1 MKNEIFISESM
12 GESRIAIVEDGTLVE
27 VYVEKQES
35 HRMVG
40 NIYKGQV
47 ENVLPG
53 MQAAFVDIGYD
64 INAFLPFSEIEN
76 SAYLADSDEDDHR
89 SSKRKNSKNGAQKKR
104 RKFRDNI
111 NVELKS
117 GQDIF
122 VQVIKEA
129 FAGKGPRVTTEI
141 ALPGRLLVL
150 VPNVNYIGISK
161 KIWDKYERR
170 RLKKIVSSM
179 KKRGVGVIVR
189 TVAEGKSEE
198 LIQNDYSNLIENW
211 KKLQNKSNRTK
222 GAALVYEDLETASS
236 VIRDLFTPDISK
248 IVIDSKKLYRKLQGY
263 LEDVSPNMASHLEH
277 YRLKQPLFE
286 SMGIEK
292 ELDKLL
298 RPKVWL
304 KSGAYLIIEKTE
316 AMVVVDVNS
325 GRFIGKKN
333 HEDNSLKI
341 NLEACKE
348 VARQLRLRDLS
359 GLVVIDFIDMREEA
373 NRRKIYYDLCKELK
387 KDRAKVAVSPI
398 SEFGLLE
405 MTRQRI
411 RLSLLDSMSEEC
423 PTCYGAG
430 RIMSRETLLT
440 RIDHWLRRYKSKHRS
455 LRLKLELH
463 PEIAHFMKDNKKALR
478 GLMWQNFTYIT
489 IEANPEIG
497 RDEFRFLS
505 TKNGQKEIEHVGVEH
520 KNESA

>member
-1 MKNEIFISESM
+1 MKKEIYISESM
-12 GESRIAIVEDGTLVE
+12 GESRIAIIEDSTLVE
-27 VYVEKQES
+27 VYVEKQDKA
-35 HRMVG
+35 RMVG

-76 SAYLADSDEDDHR
+76 PAYLADIDESDQKASR
-89 SSKRKNSKNGAQKKR
+89 GKNGQHRNRKKYQ
-104 RKFRDNI
+104 DNI
-111 NVELKS
+111 NVDLKS
-117 GQDIF
+117 GQDIY

-150 VPNVNYIGISK
+150 VPNAKYIGISK

-170 RLKKIVSSM
+170 RLKKIVSSLKDKEM
-179 KKRGVGVIVR
+179 GVIVR

-198 LIQNDYSNLIENW
+198 SLKNDFSMLLDNWEKLESKSKRSKGTTLI
-211 KKLQNKSNRTK
+211 
-222 GAALVYEDLETASS
+222 YEDLETASS

-248 IVIDSKKLYRKLQGY
+248 ILIDSKKMYRKLQSY
-263 LEDVSPNMASHLEH
+263 VEEVSPNMANRLEH
-277 YRLKQPLFE
+277 YKEKQPLFE
-286 SMGIEK
+286 SMGFES

-298 RPKVWL
+298 RPKVWM

-325 GRFIGKKN
+325 GRFVGKKN
-333 HEDNSLKI
+333 HEENSLKI
-341 NLEACKE
+341 NIETCRE

-359 GLVVIDFIDMREEA
+359 GLVVIDFIDMKEES
-373 NRRKIYYDLCKELK
+373 NRRKVYYELRKELK

-423 PTCYGAG
+423 PTCHGAG
-430 RIMSRETLLT
+430 RIMSKETLIT
-440 RIDHWLRRYKSKHRS
+440 RIDHWLRRYKTKHRS
-455 LRLKLELH
+455 LKLKLELH
-463 PEIAHFMKDNKKALR
+463 PEIAGFMKDNKKALR
-478 GLMWQNFTYIT
+478 GLMWQNFTYIS
-489 IEANPEIG
+489 IDANPEIA
-497 RDEFRFLS
+497 RDEFRFLN
-505 TKNGQKEIEHVGVEH
+505 TKNGQEEIEHVGVEH
-520 KNESA
+520 

>member
-1 MKNEIFISESM
+1 MKKEIYISESM
-12 GESRIAIVEDGTLVE
+12 GESRIAIIEDSTLVE
-27 VYVEKQES
+27 VYVEKQDKA
-35 HRMVG
+35 RMVG

-76 SAYLADSDEDDHR
+76 PAYLADIDESDQKASR
-89 SSKRKNSKNGAQKKR
+89 GKNGQHRNRKKYQ
-104 RKFRDNI
+104 DNI
-111 NVELKS
+111 NVDLKS
-117 GQDIF
+117 GQDIY

-150 VPNVNYIGISK
+150 VPNAKYIGISK

-170 RLKKIVSSM
+170 RLKKIVSSLKDKEM
-179 KKRGVGVIVR
+179 GVIVR
-189 TVAEGKSEE
+189 TVAEGKSEDSLKNDFSMLLDNWE
-198 LIQNDYSNLIENW
+198 KLESKSKRSKGTTLI
-211 KKLQNKSNRTK
+211 
-222 GAALVYEDLETASS
+222 YEDLETASS

-248 IVIDSKKLYRKLQGY
+248 ILIDSKKMYRKLQSY
-263 LEDVSPNMASHLEH
+263 VEEVSPNMANRLEH
-277 YRLKQPLFE
+277 YKEKQPLFE
-286 SMGIEK
+286 SMGFES

-298 RPKVWL
+298 RPKVWM

-325 GRFIGKKN
+325 GRFVGKKN
-333 HEDNSLKI
+333 HEENSLKI
-341 NLEACKE
+341 NIETCRE

-359 GLVVIDFIDMREEA
+359 GLVVIDFIDMKEES
-373 NRRKIYYDLCKELK
+373 NRRKVYYELRKELK

-423 PTCYGAG
+423 PTCHGAG
-430 RIMSRETLLT
+430 RIMSKETLIT
-440 RIDHWLRRYKSKHRS
+440 RIDHWLRRYKTKHRS
-455 LRLKLELH
+455 LKLKLELH
-463 PEIAHFMKDNKKALR
+463 PEIAGFMKDNKKALR
-478 GLMWQNFTYIT
+478 GLMWQNFTYIS
-489 IEANPEIG
+489 IDANPEIA
-497 RDEFRFLS
+497 RDEFRFLN
-505 TKNGQKEIEHVGVEH
+505 TKNGQEEIEHVGVEH
-520 KNESA
+520 

>member
-1 MKNEIFISESM
+1 MNKEIYISESM
-12 GESRIAIVEDGTLVE
+12 GESRIAIIEDSTLVE
-27 VYVEKQES
+27 VYVEKQDKA
-35 HRMVG
+35 RMVG

-76 SAYLADSDEDDHR
+76 PAYLADVDDSDQN
-89 SSKRKNSKNGAQKKR
+89 SSKSKNGQHRNRKKYQE
-104 RKFRDNI
+104 DI
-111 NVELKS
+111 NVDLKS
-117 GQDIF
+117 GQDIY

-150 VPNVNYIGISK
+150 VPNAKYIGISK

-170 RLKKIVSSM
+170 RLKKIVSSLKDKEM
-179 KKRGVGVIVR
+179 GVIIR

-198 LIQNDYSNLIENW
+198 SLKNDFSMLLDNW
-211 KKLQNKSNRTK
+211 EKLEAKSNRSK
-222 GAALVYEDLETASS
+222 GTALIYEDLETASS

-248 IVIDSKKLYRKLQGY
+248 IVIDSKKMYRKLQSY
-263 LEDVSPNMASHLEH
+263 MEEVSPNMANRLEH
-277 YRLKQPLFE
+277 YKLKQPLFE
-286 SMGIEK
+286 SMGIEN

-298 RPKVWL
+298 RPKVWM

-325 GRFIGKKN
+325 GRFVGKRN
-333 HEDNSLKI
+333 HEENSLKI
-341 NLEACKE
+341 NLETCREA
-348 VARQLRLRDLS
+348 ARQLRLRDLS
-359 GLVVIDFIDMREEA
+359 GLVVIDFIDMKEES
-373 NRRKIYYDLCKELK
+373 NRRKVYYELRKELK

-423 PTCYGAG
+423 PTCHGSG
-430 RIMSRETLLT
+430 RIMSKETLLT
-440 RIDHWLRRYKSKHRS
+440 RIDHWLRRYKTKHHS
-455 LRLKLELH
+455 LKLKLELH
-463 PEIAHFMKDNKKALR
+463 PQIAGFMKDNKKALR
-478 GLMWQNFTYIT
+478 GLMWQNFTYIS
-489 IEANPEIG
+489 IDGNPEVA
-497 RDEFRFLS
+497 RDEFRFLN
-505 TKNGQKEIEHVGVEH
+505 TKNGKEEIEHVGVEH
-520 KNESA
+520 KHENG

>member
-1 MKNEIFISESM
+1 MNKEIYISESM
-12 GESRIAIVEDGTLVE
+12 GESRIAIIEDSTLVE
-27 VYVEKQES
+27 VYVEKQDKA
-35 HRMVG
+35 RMVG

-76 SAYLADSDEDDHR
+76 PAYLADVDDSDQS
-89 SSKRKNSKNGAQKKR
+89 SSKGKNGQHRNRKKYQ
-104 RKFRDNI
+104 DNI
-111 NVELKS
+111 NVDLKS
-117 GQDIF
+117 GQDIY

-150 VPNVNYIGISK
+150 VPNAKYIGISK

-170 RLKKIVSSM
+170 RLKKIVSSLKDKEM
-179 KKRGVGVIVR
+179 GVIIR

-198 LIQNDYSNLIENW
+198 SLKNDFSMLLDNWGKLEAKSKRSKGTALI
-211 KKLQNKSNRTK
+211 
-222 GAALVYEDLETASS
+222 YEDLETASS

-248 IVIDSKKLYRKLQGY
+248 IVIDSKKMYRKLQSY
-263 LEDVSPNMASHLEH
+263 MEEVSPNMANRLEH
-277 YRLKQPLFE
+277 YKLKQPLFE
-286 SMGIEK
+286 SMGIEN

-298 RPKVWL
+298 RPKVWM

-325 GRFIGKKN
+325 GRFVGKKN
-333 HEDNSLKI
+333 HEENSLKI
-341 NLEACKE
+341 NIETCREA
-348 VARQLRLRDLS
+348 ARQLRLRDLS
-359 GLVVIDFIDMREEA
+359 GLVVIDFIDMKEES
-373 NRRKIYYDLCKELK
+373 NRRKVYYELRKELK

-423 PTCYGAG
+423 PTCHGAG
-430 RIMSRETLLT
+430 RIMSKETLLT
-440 RIDHWLRRYKSKHRS
+440 RIDHWLRRYKTKHRS
-455 LRLKLELH
+455 LKLKLELH
-463 PEIAHFMKDNKKALR
+463 PEIAGFMKDNKKALR
-478 GLMWQNFTYIT
+478 GLMWQNFTYISVDG
-489 IEANPEIG
+489 NPEVA
-497 RDEFRFLS
+497 RDEFRFLN
-505 TKNGQKEIEHVGVEH
+505 TKNGQEEIEHVGVEH
-520 KNESA
+520 KHENG